1 MSSSSTIISPAAINA
16 LKEALTHIYWTKKDL
31 RSFVYNTLPDKAIVG
46 TIDWQSNLKYE
57 SCNELIDRLSAKPM
71 FRENLLALFKEVIN
85 FNDFSHLKKWEDP
98 EQKIQKAKDAVNALR
113 GHSKGYFELQ
123 EEEKAA
129 KQRRSAA
136 QERISNHTALKGK
149 MEELHKVFLKIAMST
164 NAQQRGLD
172 LEKLLNDLFILFD
185 LDPKASFKIT
195 GEQID
200 GAFTFREDDYLLEA
214 KWQKAENVNAG
225 ELYKF
230 AGKIN
235 GKRKN
240 TLGLFIS
247 IDGFSK
253 ESTLTTSSDLRS
265 LILMDGGDLDAVL
278 TDRIKLDDLLY
289 RKRRHASETG
299 NIYLSVNKILVS

>member
-1 MSSSSTIISPAAINA
+1 LGHSSTVFAWVVQWIIKTPS
-16 LKEALTHIYWTKKDL
+16 LTKSLGISYFLIT
-31 RSFVYNTLPDKAIVG
+31 TMAG
-46 TIDWQSNLKYE
+46 T
-57 SCNELIDRLSAKPM
+57 
-71 FRENLLALFKEVIN
+71 
-85 FNDFSHLKKWEDP
+85 
-98 EQKIQKAKDAVNALR
+98 
-113 GHSKGYFELQ
+113 G
-123 EEEKAA
+123 
-129 KQRRSAA
+129 
-136 QERISNHTALKGK
+136 
-149 MEELHKVFLKIAMST
+149 
-164 NAQQRGLD
+164 
-172 LEKLLNDLFILFD
+172 
-185 LDPKASFKIT
+185 
-195 GEQID
+195 
-200 GAFTFREDDYLLEA
+200 DDYLLEA

-265 LILMDGGDLDAVL
+265 LILMDGMDLDAVL

>member
-1 MSSSSTIISPAAINA
+1 MA
-16 LKEALTHIYWTKKDL
+16 
-31 RSFVYNTLPDKAIVG
+31 G
-46 TIDWQSNLKYE
+46 T
-57 SCNELIDRLSAKPM
+57 
-71 FRENLLALFKEVIN
+71 
-85 FNDFSHLKKWEDP
+85 
-98 EQKIQKAKDAVNALR
+98 
-113 GHSKGYFELQ
+113 G
-123 EEEKAA
+123 
-129 KQRRSAA
+129 
-136 QERISNHTALKGK
+136 
-149 MEELHKVFLKIAMST
+149 
-164 NAQQRGLD
+164 
-172 LEKLLNDLFILFD
+172 
-185 LDPKASFKIT
+185 
-195 GEQID
+195 
-200 GAFTFREDDYLLEA
+200 DDYLLEA

-265 LILMDGGDLDAVL
+265 LILMDGMDLDAVL